1 MQLLELLEIRDII
14 FSDIR
19 KKSKRP
25 GTISII
31 EHIAR
36 NLTNFELAELKDNI
50 SKG

>member
-25 GTISII
+25 GTIAII
-31 EHIAR
+31 
-36 NLTNFELAELKDNI
+36 
-50 SKG
+50 

>member
-1 MQLLELLEIRDII
+1 MQLLERLEIRDII

-31 EHIAR
+31 
-36 NLTNFELAELKDNI
+36 
-50 SKG
+50 